1 MFGFDNLQFK
11 DSFSFLSSSLDRLVG
26 LSKYKDYDDVRS
38 GKIEWKNREYLDNW
52 VDNFKHSRKS
62 PYVKDDKDLDILT
75 DKGVYPYDYMN
86 AWDKFNETELPKKED
101 FYSKLYDEH
110 ISEDDYERARLVW
123 NRFNLKDLG
132 EYHDLYLRCD
142 VLQLTDVFE
151 NFRNICLK

>member
-1 MFGFDNLQFK
+1 MTMSEVVKLN
-11 DSFSFLSSSLDRLVG
+11 
-26 LSKYKDYDDVRS
+26 
-38 GKIEWKNREYLDNW
+38 GKIENTWIIGQIISNTVEN
-52 VDNFKHSRKS
+52 HH
-62 PYVKDDKDLDILT
+62 VKDDKDLDILT

-151 NFRNICLK
+151 NFRNMFKILWIRPSILHDITKFCMGCHVENDWDSVRFSI